1 MHISIAAIGRASA
14 RFKKASE
21 EALLQNYLDRI
32 PWQIDLKI
40 HDIKKP
46 MPTPQRMQAEGE
58 WLLDTTKECEQLI
71 ALDENGKLL
80 SSKAFSEKISG
91 WEDNGIRKIGFI
103 IGGADGLSEEVK
115 QKATMLLAFG
125 TMTWPH
131 MLARVMLAEQLYRAY
146 SITTNH
152 PYHRE

>member
-1 MHISIAAIGRASA
+1 
-14 RFKKASE
+14 
-21 EALLQNYLDRI
+21 
-32 PWQIDLKI
+32 
-40 HDIKKP
+40 